1 MPDFSLIASYLP
13 KALPSAGAMPGAL
26 NGLYGYLLAILLGLV
41 IGSFLSVVVYRLPIM
56 LQRNWDRELHAF
68 ALEHACESD
77 GDLEAAPGVVSALAP
92 WKARDEAPQLR
103 FNLCLPGSACTHC
116 GHRLRAWENIP
127 LLSYAIQR
135 GRCSACHAPIGWIY
149 PAVESLTALLAVVS
163 LWRFGAS
170 WQALCGFGFSATLLA
185 LAFIDKRTQLLPDS
199 LTLPLL
205 WAGLLVNL
213 GSVFAPP
220 DTAIIGA
227 AAGYLSLWIVYWLFK
242 AITGKEGM
250 GYGDFKLFAA
260 IGAWLGWQWL
270 PSILFV
276 AALTG
281 ALAGLLAVL
290 RKRMRTDQPLP
301 FGPFLATAAL
311 LVTFGDGLF
320 YRWLGA

>member
-1 MPDFSLIASYLP
+1 MPDFSLIANYLP
-13 KALPSAGAMPGAL
+13 KALPNAGAMPGAL
-26 NGLYGYLLAILLGLV
+26 DGPYGYLLATLLGLV

-68 ALEHACESD
+68 ALERAGESD
-77 GDLEAAPGVVSALAP
+77 GDPDAAPGAVSATVP
-92 WKARDEAPQLR
+92 WKAPDEAPQLR
-103 FNLCLPGSACTHC
+103 FNLWLPGSACTHC

-135 GRCSACHAPIGWIY
+135 GRCSACHTPIGSIY
-149 PAVESLTALLAVVS
+149 PAIEALTALLAVVS
-163 LWRFGAS
+163 LWRFGAG
-170 WQALCGFGFSATLLA
+170 WQALCGFAFGATLLA

-213 GSVFAPP
+213 GSVFAAP

-227 AAGYLSLWIVYWLFK
+227 AAGYVSLWTVYWLFK

-276 AALTG
+276 AAITG

-311 LVTFGDGLF
+311 LVTFGDALL